1 MRRRKSRIY
10 ALATIAM
17 TLSLW
22 LTSCTSTR
30 PSNRPSYRPPDPYD
44 ADGNLIWQYD
54 AEKDTVSVPYWYWEL
69 IVDYFIDTQE
79 QVKAFEKEA
88 SK

>member
-1 MRRRKSRIY
+1 MHRRKNRNY

-17 TLSLW
+17 ILALW
-22 LTSCTSTR
+22 LTSCTSTDK
-30 PSNRPSYRPPDPYD
+30 NRPSYTPPDPYD

-54 AEKDTVSVPYWYWEL
+54 AETDSVTVPYWYWEL

-79 QVKAFEKEA
+79 QIKAQGEK
-88 SK
+88 